1 MFVKSWFRNMPVKRK
16 ILLPGMLGLLVMIGV
31 ITTFW
36 AQRLDTALHTG
47 FEEQVELTEAY
58 ISAPLATAAWNYDGE
73 LANTTLSSLSERD
86 SFVFARVV
94 SGGDILAEAF
104 KGDAMQED
112 WIATADQ
119 MLAEETPRLQ
129 QGNFIYFLSPLMFE
143 GEMAGNLVWA
153 LDTSIIANQ
162 IMQANIV
169 AAALGFGIFA
179 VFSVIFYLIATAV
192 SRPISAVVGHIDA
205 LQHGD
210 TTLQIPEAER
220 RDEIGALGKALVDF
234 RDTTA
239 EQQRMEEE
247 KRQRDAAQEHIVSV
261 LSDALGNLSTGDLT
275 AKITEDFPGEYE
287 KLREDFNALVTR
299 LFDTVSA
306 VVDAA
311 ESIQNGSTEISSA
324 SDDLA
329 RRTESQAATLEETAA
344 ALDQLT
350 ASVRQ
355 AADGASSV
363 ANTMEE
369 AKTEAVNSGTVVN
382 SAVSAMTEI
391 EQSSSHIGQIIGVI
405 DDIAFQTNLLAL
417 NAGVEA
423 ARAGEAGRGFAVVA
437 SEVRALAQRSSDA
450 AMEIKTLIGDSSRQV
465 ERGVDLVGKAGEALH
480 NIVERVTQISSLIS
494 DIAQGASEQ
503 SAGLGDINSGMV
515 ELDQVTQQNAAMVEE
530 ATAAS
535 HMLKANATS
544 LASMVSHFKLSE
556 GATHIARTPVSVASA
571 ADEPEEIVAPS
582 AHGEEWDYT
591 PEPTK
596 AVVGDASSN
605 AKIWDDF

>member
-1 MFVKSWFRNMPVKRK
+1 MFLKSWFRNMPVKRK
-16 ILLPGMLGLLVMIGV
+16 ILLPGMAGLLMMIGV

-36 AQRLDTALHTG
+36 AQRLSTALHTA
-47 FEEQVELTEAY
+47 FEEQVELTETY
-58 ISAPLATAAWNYDGE
+58 IAAPLATAAWNYNGE
-73 LANTTLSSLSERD
+73 LANTTLASLSDRET
-86 SFVFARVV
+86 FVFARVV
-94 SGGDILAEAF
+94 SSGDVLAEAF
-104 KGDAMQED
+104 KGDEMLEE
-112 WIATADQ
+112 WATKANA
-119 MLAEETPRLQ
+119 LLEAEEFRMEDGDFTYFRTPL
-129 QGNFIYFLSPLMFE
+129 LFE
-143 GEMAGNLVWA
+143 GEEAGNMVWA
-153 LDTSIIANQ
+153 LDTSIINEQILHANT
-162 IMQANIV
+162 V
-169 AAALGFGIFA
+169 AAGLGFGIFA
-179 VFSVIFYLIATAV
+179 AFSVIFYMIAVAV
-192 SRPISAVVGHIDA
+192 SRPISDVITHIDA

-210 TTLQIPEAER
+210 TSREIPEANR

-247 KRQRDAAQEHIVSV
+247 KRKQDAAQQHVVTV
-261 LSDALGNLSTGDLT
+261 LGGALDNLSTGDLT
-275 AKITEDFPGEYE
+275 VKIDEDFPDDYE
-287 KLREDFNALVTR
+287 KLRQDFNALVSR

-311 ESIQNGSTEISSA
+311 DSIQNGSTEISSA

-355 AADGASSV
+355 AAEGAGSV

-369 AKTEAVNSGTVVN
+369 AKAEAVNSGTVVN

-391 EQSSSHIGQIIGVI
+391 EQSSSHISQIIGVI

-437 SEVRALAQRSSDA
+437 SEVRALAQRSSGA
-450 AMEIKTLIGDSSRQV
+450 AMEIKTLIGDSSKQV

-480 NIVERVTQISSLIS
+480 NIVERVTQISGLIS

-503 SAGLGDINSGMV
+503 SAGLGDINGGMV

-535 HMLKANATS
+535 HMLKANATN
-544 LASMVSHFKLSE
+544 LAEMVAHFKLGS
-556 GATHIARTPVSVASA
+556 GTRNVQSIAPAAEEQSVS
-571 ADEPEEIVAPS
+571 APS
-582 AHGEEWDYT
+582 AHGDDWDYT

-596 AVVGDASSN
+596 AVVVADNGNAA

>member
-1 MFVKSWFRNMPVKRK
+1 MFLKSWFRNMPVKQK
-16 ILLPGMLGLLVMIGV
+16 ILLPGMAGLLIMIGV

-36 AQRLDTALHTG
+36 AQRLASALYTG
-47 FEEQVELTEAY
+47 FEEQVELTETY
-58 ISAPLATAAWNYDGE
+58 IAAPLATAAWNYDEE
-73 LANTTLSSLSERD
+73 LADTTLQSLAERET
-86 SFVFARVV
+86 FVFARVV
-94 SGGDILAEAF
+94 SGGDVLAEAF

-112 WIATADQ
+112 WIATADE
-119 MLAEETPRLQ
+119 LFASETPRLE
-129 QGNFIYFLSPLMFE
+129 IADITYFKTPLLFE
-143 GEMAGNLVWA
+143 GDVAGTMVWA
-153 LDTSIIANQ
+153 LDTSIITNQ

-169 AAALGFGIFA
+169 AAGLGFAIFA
-179 VFSVIFYLIATAV
+179 VFSVIFYFIAVAV
-192 SRPISAVVGHIDA
+192 SRPIKAVVTHIDT
-205 LQHGD
+205 LQKGD
-210 TTLQIPEAER
+210 TSLEIPEAAR

-247 KRQRDAAQEHIVSV
+247 KRKRDEAQEHVVSV
-261 LSDALGNLSTGDLT
+261 LSDSLGNLSTGDLT
-275 AKITEDFPGEYE
+275 VQINECFPEDYE
-287 KLREDFNALVTR
+287 KLRKDFNALVTR

-311 ESIQNGSTEISSA
+311 DSIQSGSTEISAA

-344 ALDQLT
+344 ALDELT

-355 AADGASSV
+355 AAEGASSV
-363 ANTMEE
+363 SDTMDE
-369 AKTEAVNSGTVVN
+369 AKSEAVNSGTIVN

-450 AMEIKTLIGDSSRQV
+450 AMEIKTLIGDSSKQV

-480 NIVERVTQISSLIS
+480 NIVERVTQISGLITN
-494 DIAQGASEQ
+494 IAQGASEQ

-530 ATAAS
+530 STAAS
-535 HMLKANATS
+535 HMLKANATN
-544 LASMVSHFKLSE
+544 LASMVSHFQLGDGVRNVQE
-556 GATHIARTPVSVASA
+556 MHVPEVSDAQ
-571 ADEPEEIVAPS
+571 PVAPS
-582 AHGEEWDYT
+582 AHGDEWDEYT

-596 AVVGDASSN
+596 AAVGDQSGS

>member
-1 MFVKSWFRNMPVKRK
+1 MFLKSWFRNMPVKRK
-16 ILLPGMLGLLVMIGV
+16 ILLPGMAGLLMMIGV

-36 AQRLDTALHTG
+36 AQRLSTALHTA
-47 FEEQVELTEAY
+47 FEEQVELTETY
-58 ISAPLATAAWNYDGE
+58 IAAPLATAAWNYNGE
-73 LANTTLSSLSERD
+73 LANTTLASLSDRET
-86 SFVFARVV
+86 FVFARVV
-94 SGGDILAEAF
+94 SSGDVLAEAF
-104 KGDAMQED
+104 KGDEMLEEWA
-112 WIATADQ
+112 AKADT
-119 MLAEETPRLQ
+119 LLEAEEFRMEDGDFTYFRTPL
-129 QGNFIYFLSPLMFE
+129 LFE
-143 GEMAGNLVWA
+143 GEEAGNMVWA
-153 LDTSIIANQ
+153 LDTSIINEQILHANT
-162 IMQANIV
+162 V
-169 AAALGFGIFA
+169 AAGLGFGIFA
-179 VFSVIFYLIATAV
+179 AFSVIFYMIAVAV
-192 SRPISAVVGHIDA
+192 SRPISDVITHIDA

-210 TTLQIPEAER
+210 TSREIPEANR

-247 KRQRDAAQEHIVSV
+247 KRKQDAAQKHVVTV
-261 LSDALGNLSTGDLT
+261 LGGALDNLSTGDLT
-275 AKITEDFPGEYE
+275 VKIDEDFPDDYE
-287 KLREDFNALVTR
+287 KLRQDFNALVSR

-311 ESIQNGSTEISSA
+311 DSIQNGSTEISSA

-344 ALDQLT
+344 ALDELT

-355 AADGASSV
+355 AAEGAGSV
-363 ANTMEE
+363 SNTMEE
-369 AKTEAVNSGTVVN
+369 AKAEAVNSGTVVN

-391 EQSSSHIGQIIGVI
+391 EQSSSHISQIIGVI

-437 SEVRALAQRSSDA
+437 SEVRALAQRSSGA
-450 AMEIKTLIGDSSRQV
+450 AMEIKTLIGDSSKQV

-480 NIVERVTQISSLIS
+480 NIVERVTQISGLIS

-503 SAGLGDINSGMV
+503 SAGLGDINGGMV

-535 HMLKANATS
+535 HMLKANATN
-544 LASMVSHFKLSE
+544 LAEMVAHFKLGS
-556 GATHIARTPVSVASA
+556 GTRNVQSIAPAAEEQSVS
-571 ADEPEEIVAPS
+571 APS
-582 AHGEEWDYT
+582 AHGDDWDYT

-596 AVVGDASSN
+596 AVVVADNGNAA

>member
-1 MFVKSWFRNMPVKRK
+1 MFLKSWFRNMPVKRK
-16 ILLPGMLGLLVMIGV
+16 ILLPGMAGLLIMIGV

-36 AQRLDTALHTG
+36 AQRLSTALYTG
-47 FEEQVELTEAY
+47 FEEQVELTETY
-58 ISAPLATAAWNYDGE
+58 IAAPLATAAWNYDEE
-73 LANTTLSSLSERD
+73 LANTTLASLAERET
-86 SFVFARVV
+86 FVFARVV
-94 SGGDILAEAF
+94 SSGDVLAEAF
-104 KGDAMQED
+104 KGDAMQES
-112 WIATADQ
+112 WITA
-119 MLAEETPRLQ
+119 AEALMESPEPRHEEGDFTYFRTPL
-129 QGNFIYFLSPLMFE
+129 LFE
-143 GEMAGNLVWA
+143 SEEAGNMVWA
-153 LDTSIIANQ
+153 LDTSIIADE
-162 IMQANIV
+162 ILHANTV
-169 AAALGFGIFA
+169 AAGLGFAIFA
-179 VFSVIFYLIATAV
+179 VFSMIFYMIAIAV
-192 SRPISAVVGHIDA
+192 SRPISDVVTHIDA

-210 TTLQIPEAER
+210 TTREIPEADR

-247 KRQRDAAQEHIVSV
+247 KRKQDAAQEHVV
-261 LSDALGNLSTGDLT
+261 TELSQALGNLSTGDLT
-275 AKITEDFPGEYE
+275 VQITEDFPAEYE
-287 KLREDFNALVTR
+287 KLRTDFNALVSR

-311 ESIQNGSTEISSA
+311 DSIQNGSTEISSA

-344 ALDQLT
+344 ALDELT

-355 AADGASSV
+355 AAEGAGSV

-369 AKTEAVNSGTVVN
+369 AKSEAVNSGTVVN

-391 EQSSSHIGQIIGVI
+391 EQSSTHISQIIGVI

-450 AMEIKTLIGDSSRQV
+450 AMEIKTLIGDSSKQV

-480 NIVERVTQISSLIS
+480 NIVERVTQISGLIS

-535 HMLKANATS
+535 HMLKANATN
-544 LASMVSHFKLSE
+544 LAEMVSHFKLGSGTRNVE
-556 GATHIARTPVSVASA
+556 PMTPPAV
-571 ADEPEEIVAPS
+571 EQEHTAPS
-582 AHGEEWDYT
+582 AHGEDWDYT
-591 PEPTK
+591 PEPSRA
-596 AVVGDASSN
+596 AVASGGGKDEA

>member
-1 MFVKSWFRNMPVKRK
+1 MFLKSWFQNMPVKQK
-16 ILLPGMLGLLVMIGV
+16 ILLPGMAGLLMMIGV

-36 AQRLDTALHTG
+36 AQRLSTALYTG
-47 FEEQVELTEAY
+47 FEEQVELTETY
-58 ISAPLATAAWNYDGE
+58 IAAPLATAAWNYDEE
-73 LANTTLSSLSERD
+73 LANTTLKSLAERD

-94 SGGDILAEAF
+94 SSGDVLASAV
-104 KGDAMQED
+104 KGEAMQEE
-112 WIATADQ
+112 WVAKADEL
-119 MLAEETPRLQ
+119 LASEETRLED
-129 QGNFIYFLSPLMFE
+129 GAYTYFKTPLLFE
-143 GEMAGNLVWA
+143 GEAAGQMIWA
-153 LDTSIIANQ
+153 LDTSIIAAE
-162 IMQANIV
+162 IMHANTV
-169 AAALGFGIFA
+169 AAGLGFAIFA
-179 VFSVIFYLIATAV
+179 GFSVIFFMIASAV
-192 SRPISAVVGHIDA
+192 SRPITDVVAHIDA

-210 TTLQIPEAER
+210 TSRAIPEANR

-247 KRQRDAAQEHIVSV
+247 KRKQDAAQRHVVNE
-261 LSDALGNLSTGDLT
+261 LSTALGKLATGDLT
-275 AKITEDFPGEYE
+275 VQITEDFPADYE
-287 KLREDFNALVTR
+287 KLRKDFNALVNR

-311 ESIQNGSTEISSA
+311 DSIQNGSTEISSA

-344 ALDQLT
+344 ALDELT

-355 AADGASSV
+355 AAEGASSV
-363 ANTMEE
+363 SNTMDE
-369 AKTEAVNSGTVVN
+369 AKAEAINSGTVVN
-382 SAVSAMTEI
+382 SAVAAMTEI
-391 EQSSSHIGQIIGVI
+391 EQSSSHISQIIGVI

-437 SEVRALAQRSSDA
+437 SEVRALAQRSSGA

-480 NIVERVTQISSLIS
+480 SIVERVTQISSLIS

-503 SAGLGDINSGMV
+503 SAGLGDINNGMV

-535 HMLKANATS
+535 HMLKANATN
-544 LASMVSHFKLSE
+544 LADMVAHFKL
-556 GATHIARTPVSVASA
+556 GDGKRNVAPMPAAKKATKA
-571 ADEPEEIVAPS
+571 APIAPS
-582 AHGEEWDYT
+582 AHGDDWDYT
-591 PEPTK
+591 PEPSR
-596 AVVGDASSN
+596 AVVNDSSS

>member
-1 MFVKSWFRNMPVKRK
+1 MFLKSWFRNMPVKQK
-16 ILLPGMLGLLVMIGV
+16 ILLPGMAGLLMMIGV

-36 AQRLDTALHTG
+36 AQRLSTALYTG
-47 FEEQVELTEAY
+47 FEEQVELTETY
-58 ISAPLATAAWNYDGE
+58 IAAPLATAAWNYDEE
-73 LANTTLSSLSERD
+73 LANTTLASLAERET
-86 SFVFARVV
+86 FVFARVV
-94 SGGDILAEAF
+94 SSGDVLSEAF
-104 KGDAMQED
+104 KGEEMQEA
-112 WIATADQ
+112 WTLKAAELLETGETRLADGDFTYFR
-119 MLAEETPRLQ
+119 TPL
-129 QGNFIYFLSPLMFE
+129 LFE
-143 GEMAGNLVWA
+143 GEEAGNMVWA
-153 LDTSIIANQ
+153 LDTSIIANE
-162 IMQANIV
+162 IMHANTV
-169 AAALGFGIFA
+169 AAGLGFAIFA
-179 VFSVIFYLIATAV
+179 GFSVIFYMIAVAV
-192 SRPISAVVGHIDA
+192 SRPISDVVNHIDA

-210 TTLQIPEAER
+210 TTRDIPEADR

-247 KRQRDAAQEHIVSV
+247 KRKQDAAQEHVVRV

-275 AKITEDFPGEYE
+275 VQITEDFPADYE
-287 KLREDFNALVTR
+287 KLRTDFNALVNR

-311 ESIQNGSTEISSA
+311 DSIQNGSTEISSA

-344 ALDQLT
+344 ALDELT

-369 AKTEAVNSGTVVN
+369 AKSEAVNSGTVVN

-391 EQSSSHIGQIIGVI
+391 EQSSSHISQIIGVI

-450 AMEIKTLIGDSSRQV
+450 AMEIKTLIGDSSKQV

-480 NIVERVTQISSLIS
+480 NIVERVTQISGLIS
-494 DIAQGASEQ
+494 DIAQVASEQ

-535 HMLKANATS
+535 HMLKANATN
-544 LASMVSHFKLSE
+544 LAEMVSHFKL
-556 GATHIARTPVSVASA
+556 GAGTRNVEPLVPA
-571 ADEPEEIVAPS
+571 AEEQQHTAPS
-582 AHGEEWDYT
+582 AHGEDWDYT
-591 PEPTK
+591 PEPSQA
-596 AVVGDASSN
+596 AVASGGGSE
-605 AKIWDDF
+605 ATKIWDDF

>member
-1 MFVKSWFRNMPVKRK
+1 MFLKSWFRNMPVKRK
-16 ILLPGMLGLLVMIGV
+16 ILLPGMAGLLMMIGV

-36 AQRLDTALHTG
+36 AQRLSTALHTA
-47 FEEQVELTEAY
+47 FEEQVELTETY
-58 ISAPLATAAWNYDGE
+58 IAAPLATAAWNYNGE
-73 LANTTLSSLSERD
+73 LANTTLASLSDRET
-86 SFVFARVV
+86 FVFARVV
-94 SGGDILAEAF
+94 SSGDVLAEAF
-104 KGDAMQED
+104 KGDEMLEEWA
-112 WIATADQ
+112 AKADA
-119 MLAEETPRLQ
+119 LLEAEEFRMEDGDFTYFRTPL
-129 QGNFIYFLSPLMFE
+129 LFE
-143 GEMAGNLVWA
+143 GEEAGNMVWA
-153 LDTSIIANQ
+153 LDTSIINEQILHANT
-162 IMQANIV
+162 V
-169 AAALGFGIFA
+169 AAGLGFGIFA
-179 VFSVIFYLIATAV
+179 AFSVIFYIIAVAV
-192 SRPISAVVGHIDA
+192 SRPISDVITHIDA

-210 TTLQIPEAER
+210 TSREIPEANR

-247 KRQRDAAQEHIVSV
+247 KRKQDAAQKHVVTV
-261 LSDALGNLSTGDLT
+261 LGGALDNLSTGDLT
-275 AKITEDFPGEYE
+275 VKIDEDFPDDYE
-287 KLREDFNALVTR
+287 KLRQDFNALVSR

-311 ESIQNGSTEISSA
+311 DSIQNGSTEISSA

-344 ALDQLT
+344 ALDELT

-355 AADGASSV
+355 AAEGAGSV
-363 ANTMEE
+363 SNTMEE
-369 AKTEAVNSGTVVN
+369 AKAEAVNSGTVVN

-391 EQSSSHIGQIIGVI
+391 EQSSSHISQIIGVI

-437 SEVRALAQRSSDA
+437 SEVRALAQRSSGA
-450 AMEIKTLIGDSSRQV
+450 AMEIKTLIGDSSKQV

-480 NIVERVTQISSLIS
+480 NIVERVTQISGLIS

-503 SAGLGDINSGMV
+503 SAGLGDINGGMV

-535 HMLKANATS
+535 HMLKANATN
-544 LASMVSHFKLSE
+544 LAEMVAHFKLGS
-556 GATHIARTPVSVASA
+556 GTRNVQSIAPAAEEQSVS
-571 ADEPEEIVAPS
+571 APS
-582 AHGEEWDYT
+582 AHGDDWDYT

-596 AVVGDASSN
+596 AVVVADNGNAA

>member
-1 MFVKSWFRNMPVKRK
+1 
-16 ILLPGMLGLLVMIGV
+16 MIGV

-36 AQRLDTALHTG
+36 AQRLSSALYTG
-47 FEEQVELTEAY
+47 FEQQVELTETY
-58 ISAPLATAAWNYDGE
+58 IAAPLATAAWNYNEE
-73 LANTTLSSLSERD
+73 LAESTLQSLAERE

-94 SGGDILAEAF
+94 SSGDLLAEAS

-112 WIATADQ
+112 WIAKADEL
-119 MLAEETPRLQ
+119 LASDTPRLETD
-129 QGNFIYFLSPLMFE
+129 GITYFQTPLLFE
-143 GEMAGNLVWA
+143 GELAGTMVWA
-153 LDTSIIANQ
+153 LDTSVITGQ

-169 AAALGFGIFA
+169 AAGLGFAIFA
-179 VFSVIFYLIATAV
+179 VFSVIFYMIASAV
-192 SRPISAVVGHIDA
+192 SRPINSIVTHIDA
-205 LQHGD
+205 LQQGNIS
-210 TTLQIPEAER
+210 LEIPEAAR

-247 KRQRDAAQEHIVSV
+247 KRKRDEMQSHVVSA
-261 LSDALGNLSTGDLT
+261 LSEALGNLSTGDLT
-275 AKITEDFPGEYE
+275 AQITECFPDDYE
-287 KLREDFNALVTR
+287 KLRTDFNALVNR

-306 VVDAA
+306 VVEAA
-311 ESIQNGSTEISSA
+311 DSIQNGSAEISAA

-344 ALDQLT
+344 ALDELT

-355 AADGASSV
+355 AAEGASSV
-363 ANTMEE
+363 SDTMEE
-369 AKTEAVNSGTVVN
+369 AKSEAVNSGTIVN

-450 AMEIKTLIGDSSRQV
+450 AMEIKTLIGNSSIQV
-465 ERGVDLVGKAGEALH
+465 DRGVDLVGKAGEALH
-480 NIVERVTQISSLIS
+480 SIVERVTQISGLIS
-494 DIAQGASEQ
+494 NIAQGASEQ

-530 ATAAS
+530 STAAS
-535 HMLKANATS
+535 HMLKANATN
-544 LASMVSHFKLSE
+544 LASMVSHFKLGDGVRSIQE
-556 GATHIARTPVSVASA
+556 VAS
-571 ADEPEEIVAPS
+571 PEIMEDAPVTPS
-582 AHGEEWDYT
+582 AHGDEWDEYT
-591 PEPTK
+591 PEPTQA
-596 AVVGDASSN
+596 AVGAQGGTG
-605 AKIWDDF
+605 KIWDDF

>member
-1 MFVKSWFRNMPVKRK
+1 MFLTSWFRNMPVKRK
-16 ILLPGMLGLLVMIGV
+16 ILLPGMAGLLMMIGV

-36 AQRLDTALHTG
+36 AQRLSTALYTG
-47 FEEQVELTEAY
+47 FEEQVSLTESY
-58 ISAPLATAAWNYDGE
+58 IAAPLATAAWNYDGD
-73 LANTTLSSLSERD
+73 LANTTLASLAERET
-86 SFVFARVV
+86 FVFARVV
-94 SGGDILAEAF
+94 SSGDVLAEAF
-104 KGDAMQED
+104 KGDQMQEA
-112 WIATADQ
+112 WTERANGLLESDQ
-119 MLAEETPRLQ
+119 MRLED
-129 QGNFIYFLSPLMFE
+129 GDFTYFKTPLMFE
-143 GEMAGNLVWA
+143 GEEAGNMVWA

-162 IMQANIV
+162 IMHANMV
-169 AAALGFGIFA
+169 AAGLGFAIFA
-179 VFSVIFYLIATAV
+179 AFSVIFYMIAVAV
-192 SRPISAVVGHIDA
+192 SRPIQDVVTHIDA

-210 TTLQIPEAER
+210 TTRDIPEADR

-239 EQQRMEEE
+239 EQKRMEEE
-247 KRQRDAAQEHIVSV
+247 KRKQDAVQEHVVSV
-261 LSDALGNLSTGDLT
+261 LSDALGKLSTGDLT
-275 AKITEDFPGEYE
+275 VNIKEDFPADYE
-287 KLREDFNALVTR
+287 KLSTDFNALVNR

-311 ESIQNGSTEISSA
+311 DSIQNGSTEISSA

-344 ALDQLT
+344 ALDELT

-355 AADGASSV
+355 AAEGAGSV

-369 AKTEAVNSGTVVN
+369 AKSEAVNSGTIVN
-382 SAVSAMTEI
+382 NAVSAMTEI
-391 EQSSSHIGQIIGVI
+391 EQSSNHISQIIGVI

-437 SEVRALAQRSSDA
+437 SEVRALAQRSSGA
-450 AMEIKTLIGDSSRQV
+450 AMEIKTLIGDSSKQV

-480 NIVERVTQISSLIS
+480 NIVERVTQISGLIS

-535 HMLKANATS
+535 HMLKANAVN
-544 LASMVSHFKLSE
+544 LAEMVAHFKL
-556 GATHIARTPVSVASA
+556 GAGTRNVASIAPA
-571 ADEPEEIVAPS
+571 AAEEPETVAPS
-582 AHGEEWDYT
+582 AHGDDWDYT
-591 PEPTK
+591 PEPSNV
-596 AVVGDASSN
+596 AVASSKSSSN
-605 AKIWDDF
+605 AAAKLWEDF

>member
-1 MFVKSWFRNMPVKRK
+1 MFLKSWFRNMPVKRK
-16 ILLPGMLGLLVMIGV
+16 ILLPGMAGLLMMIGV

-36 AQRLDTALHTG
+36 AQRLSTALHTA
-47 FEEQVELTEAY
+47 FEEQVELTETY
-58 ISAPLATAAWNYDGE
+58 IAAPLATAAWNYNGE
-73 LANTTLSSLSERD
+73 LANTTLASLSDRET
-86 SFVFARVV
+86 FVFARVV
-94 SGGDILAEAF
+94 SSGDVLAEAF
-104 KGDAMQED
+104 KGDEMLEEWA
-112 WIATADQ
+112 AKADA
-119 MLAEETPRLQ
+119 LLEAEEFRMEDGDFTYFRTPL
-129 QGNFIYFLSPLMFE
+129 LFE
-143 GEMAGNLVWA
+143 GEEAGNMVWA
-153 LDTSIIANQ
+153 LDTSIINEQILHANT
-162 IMQANIV
+162 V
-169 AAALGFGIFA
+169 AAGLGFGIFA
-179 VFSVIFYLIATAV
+179 AFSVIFYMIAVAV
-192 SRPISAVVGHIDA
+192 SRPISDVITHIDA

-210 TTLQIPEAER
+210 TSREIPEANR

-247 KRQRDAAQEHIVSV
+247 KRKQDAAQKHVVTV
-261 LSDALGNLSTGDLT
+261 LGGALDNLSTGDLT
-275 AKITEDFPGEYE
+275 VKIDEDFPDDYE
-287 KLREDFNALVTR
+287 KLRQDFNALVSR

-311 ESIQNGSTEISSA
+311 DSIQNGSTEISSA

-344 ALDQLT
+344 ALDELT

-355 AADGASSV
+355 AAEGAGSV
-363 ANTMEE
+363 SNTMEE
-369 AKTEAVNSGTVVN
+369 AKAEAVNSGTVVN

-391 EQSSSHIGQIIGVI
+391 EQSSSHISQIIGVI

-437 SEVRALAQRSSDA
+437 SEVRALAQRSSGA
-450 AMEIKTLIGDSSRQV
+450 AMEIKTLIGDSSKQV

-480 NIVERVTQISSLIS
+480 NIVERVTQISGLIS

-503 SAGLGDINSGMV
+503 SAGLGDINGGMV

-535 HMLKANATS
+535 HMLKANATN
-544 LASMVSHFKLSE
+544 LAEMVAHFKLGS
-556 GATHIARTPVSVASA
+556 GTRNVQSIAPAAEEQSVS
-571 ADEPEEIVAPS
+571 APS
-582 AHGEEWDYT
+582 AHGDDWDYT

-596 AVVGDASSN
+596 AVVVADNGNAA

>member
-1 MFVKSWFRNMPVKRK
+1 MFLKSWFQNMPVKQK
-16 ILLPGMLGLLVMIGV
+16 ILLPGMAGLLMMIGV

-36 AQRLDTALHTG
+36 AQRLSTALYSG
-47 FEEQVELTEAY
+47 FEEQVELTETFIA
-58 ISAPLATAAWNYDGE
+58 APLATAAWNYDEE
-73 LANTTLSSLSERD
+73 LANTTLKSLSDRE

-94 SGGDILAEAF
+94 SSGDVLAETF
-104 KGDAMQED
+104 TGDAMQED
-112 WIATADQ
+112 WITHAEAL
-119 MLAEETPRLQ
+119 LASEETRLEE
-129 QGNFIYFLSPLMFE
+129 GEFIYFRTPLLFE
-143 GEMAGNLVWA
+143 GETAGNMVWA
-153 LDTSIIANQ
+153 LDTSIIAAE
-162 IMQANIV
+162 ILHANVV
-169 AAALGFGIFA
+169 AAGLGFAIFV
-179 VFSVIFYLIATAV
+179 VFSVIFYLIAAAV
-192 SRPISAVVGHIDA
+192 SRPISDVISHIDA

-210 TTLQIPEAER
+210 TSRAIPEANR

-247 KRQRDAAQEHIVSV
+247 KRKQDAAQEHVV
-261 LSDALGNLSTGDLT
+261 TELSKALGLLSTGDLT
-275 AKITEDFPGEYE
+275 VQITDTFPTEYE
-287 KLREDFNALVTR
+287 KLRTDFNALVNR

-311 ESIQNGSTEISSA
+311 DSIQNGSTEISSA

-344 ALDQLT
+344 ALDELT

-355 AADGASSV
+355 AAEGASSV

-369 AKTEAVNSGTVVN
+369 AKAEAVNSGTVVN

-391 EQSSSHIGQIIGVI
+391 EQSSTHISQIIGVI

-535 HMLKANATS
+535 HMLKANATN
-544 LASMVSHFKLSE
+544 LAEMVSHFKL
-556 GATHIARTPVSVASA
+556 GAGTRNVVAAPAKPAARSTP
-571 ADEPEEIVAPS
+571 APS
-582 AHGEEWDYT
+582 AHGDDWDYT
-591 PEPTK
+591 PEPSRA
-596 AVVGDASSN
+596 AVATSN
-605 AKIWDDF
+605 SAKIWDDF

>member
-1 MFVKSWFRNMPVKRK
+1 MFLKSWFRNMPVKRK
-16 ILLPGMLGLLVMIGV
+16 ILLPGMAGLLMMIGV

-36 AQRLDTALHTG
+36 AQRLSTALHTA
-47 FEEQVELTEAY
+47 FEEQVELTETY
-58 ISAPLATAAWNYDGE
+58 IAAPLATAAWNYNGE
-73 LANTTLSSLSERD
+73 LANTTLASLSDRET
-86 SFVFARVV
+86 FVFARVV
-94 SGGDILAEAF
+94 SSGDVLAEAF
-104 KGDAMQED
+104 KGDEMLEEWAAKADALLEGEEFRMED
-112 WIATADQ
+112 GDFTYFR
-119 MLAEETPRLQ
+119 TPL
-129 QGNFIYFLSPLMFE
+129 LFE
-143 GEMAGNLVWA
+143 GEEAGNMVWA
-153 LDTSIIANQ
+153 LDTSIINEQILHANT
-162 IMQANIV
+162 V
-169 AAALGFGIFA
+169 AAGLGFGIFA
-179 VFSVIFYLIATAV
+179 AFSVIFYMIAVAV
-192 SRPISAVVGHIDA
+192 SRPISDVITHIDA

-210 TTLQIPEAER
+210 TSREIPEANR

-247 KRQRDAAQEHIVSV
+247 KRKQDAAQKHVVTV
-261 LSDALGNLSTGDLT
+261 LGGALDNLSTGDLT
-275 AKITEDFPGEYE
+275 VKIDEDFPDDYE
-287 KLREDFNALVTR
+287 KLRQDFNALVSR

-311 ESIQNGSTEISSA
+311 DSIQNGSTEISSA

-344 ALDQLT
+344 ALDELT

-355 AADGASSV
+355 AAEGAGSV
-363 ANTMEE
+363 SNTMEE
-369 AKTEAVNSGTVVN
+369 AKAEAVNSGTVVN

-391 EQSSSHIGQIIGVI
+391 EQSSSHISQIIGVI

-437 SEVRALAQRSSDA
+437 SEVRALAQRSSGA
-450 AMEIKTLIGDSSRQV
+450 AMEIKTLIGDSSKQV

-480 NIVERVTQISSLIS
+480 NIVERVTQISGLIS

-503 SAGLGDINSGMV
+503 SAGLGDINGGMV

-535 HMLKANATS
+535 HMLKANATN
-544 LASMVSHFKLSE
+544 LAEMVAHFKLGS
-556 GATHIARTPVSVASA
+556 GTRNVQSIAPAAEEQSVS
-571 ADEPEEIVAPS
+571 APS
-582 AHGEEWDYT
+582 AHGDDWDYT

-596 AVVGDASSN
+596 AVVVADNGNAA

>member
-1 MFVKSWFRNMPVKRK
+1 MFLKSWFRNMPVKQK
-16 ILLPGMLGLLVMIGV
+16 ILLPGMAGLLMMIGV

-36 AQRLDTALHTG
+36 AQRLSTALYSG
-47 FEEQVELTEAY
+47 FEEQVVLTESY
-58 ISAPLATAAWNYDGE
+58 IAAPLATAAWNYDEE
-73 LANTTLSSLSERD
+73 LANTTLRSLAERET
-86 SFVFARVV
+86 FVFARVV
-94 SGGDILAEAF
+94 SSGAVLAEAHI
-104 KGDAMQED
+104 GDTMQED
-112 WIATADQ
+112 WIAHADE
-119 MLAEETPRLQ
+119 MLQSEEPRMEVGDYTYFMTPLL
-129 QGNFIYFLSPLMFE
+129 FD
-143 GEMAGNLVWA
+143 GEQAGNMIWA
-153 LDTSIIANQ
+153 LDTSIISNQ
-162 IMQANIV
+162 IMHANVV
-169 AAALGFGIFA
+169 AAGLGFAIFA
-179 VFSVIFYLIATAV
+179 GFSIIFYMIAVAV
-192 SRPISAVVGHIDA
+192 SRPIGDVVTHIDA

-210 TTLQIPEAER
+210 LTRDIPEADR

-234 RDTTA
+234 RNTSA

-247 KRQRDAAQEHIVSV
+247 KRKQDAAQEHVVTV
-261 LSDALGNLSTGDLT
+261 LSHALGELSTGDLT
-275 AKITEDFPGEYE
+275 VKIDEDFPAEYE
-287 KLREDFNALVTR
+287 KLREDFNALVHR

-344 ALDQLT
+344 ALDELT

-355 AADGASSV
+355 AAEGATSV
-363 ANTMEE
+363 SNTMDE
-369 AKTEAVNSGTVVN
+369 AKAEAVNSGTVVN

-391 EQSSSHIGQIIGVI
+391 EQSSSHISQIIGVI

-450 AMEIKTLIGDSSRQV
+450 AMEIKTLIGDSSKQV

-480 NIVERVTQISSLIS
+480 NIVERVTQISGLIS

-535 HMLKANATS
+535 HMLKANATN
-544 LASMVSHFKLSE
+544 LAGMVSHFKLGNAQSNV
-556 GATHIARTPVSVASA
+556 HVMA
-571 ADEPEEIVAPS
+571 AKPDAEEEIAAPS
-582 AHGEEWDYT
+582 AYGEDWDYT

-596 AVVGDASSN
+596 AAVGADSGNS
-605 AKIWDDF
+605 KIWDDF